1 MRARFLLLVLL
12 LLPGGAALADAMALP
27 GHALSDKDAEAKAS
41 VVFIGQL
48 VDLQPVKVREGRGEY
63 VGKVIYAARPSN
75 GIRTPYVTSQNTT
88 VRIPAI
94 PSDLGIAMTLHVGA
108 HEAAPQVGKSYV
120 FYAKDNTRPGSTGY
134 EAVKVAPTSAYGE
147 GVRTF

>member
-1 MRARFLLLVLL
+1 MRARILLLVLL
-12 LLPGGAALADAMALP
+12 LLPDGAVLADAMDLP
-27 GHALSDKDAEAKAS
+27 GHALSNKDAAAKAS

-48 VDLQPVKVREGRGEY
+48 VDLRPVRVREGRGEY
-63 VGKVIYAARPSN
+63 LGKVIYAARPSN
-75 GIRTPYVTSQNTT
+75 GIRTPYVTTQNTT

-94 PSDLGIAMTLHVGA
+94 PSDPGIAMAMHVGA

-134 EAVKVAPTSAYGE
+134 EAVKVAPTSEYGM